1 MLVMD
6 NAWGGGGGGGLLTFS
21 KTFHSTSSR
30 EPDERSTLQQL

>member
-6 NAWGGGGGGGLLTFS
+6 NAWGGGGGLLTFS
-21 KTFHSTSSR
+21 KTFHSTWSR